1 VAVTRVQ
8 SASASAPLGLSTTV
22 AFASAVVAGNTLLVI
37 LSWPMAT
44 GTGSATVVSVTDT
57 QGNSYTAVPN
67 TYRTV
72 VGVRYDN
79 VSSQLFA
86 ATAKASGA
94 CSVTAT
100 ITAASPFLTVSL
112 HETTPAKVDAG
123 AGAIGTSATPSA
135 GSLTPSA
142 NGAFLAAACIMD
154 NGFGFGSG
162 WFTPGAGWTLGVQLG
177 GGNASNADEYQA
189 QATAAGVTGD
199 FGAVF
204 PGISGPWAASLAVLV
219 PPPTGGGGGT
229 AILQPATTLG
239 RELTI
244 DTPLAPQLGAGSFQ

>member
-8 SASASAPLGLSTTV
+8 SASASAPTGVSTTV
-22 AFASAVVAGNTLLVI
+22 PFASAVVAGNTLLAI
-37 LSWPMAT
+37 LSWPMTT
-44 GTGSATVVSVTDT
+44 GTGSATIASVTDT
-57 QGNSYTAVPN
+57 QGNTYTAVPN
-67 TYRTV
+67 TYRTI

-79 VSSQLFA
+79 ISSQCFA

-100 ITAASPFLTVSL
+100 LTAASPFLVVSL

-123 AGAIGTSATPSA
+123 VGATGTSATPSA

-162 WFTPGAGWTLGVQLG
+162 WFTPGAGWTLGAQFG
-177 GGNASNADEYQA
+177 GGNESSADEYQA
-189 QATAAGVTGD
+189 QATAASVTGD

-204 PGISGPWAASLAVLV
+204 PGISGPWAASYAVLI
-219 PPPTGGGGGT
+219 PPPTGGGGGV
-229 AILQPATTLG
+229 ALQPLVPLG

-244 DTPLAPQLGAGSFQ
+244 DTPLVPRLGGGGFA